1 MVRITTSIDKI
12 FSTFDH
18 MGKFHRINKPIQGKT
33 YTLFGAGDT
42 TLTYYQT
49 IEQLANTILERYN
62 DLNYVIQTLQ
72 SYSSKKRLLAN
83 IAAKPDDSLPISYIL
98 NKISSVLNQ
107 YTLNVE
113 AHLKSLPILKIGDSG
128 LKTTRLQYHLYM
140 LEIELINRLNSA
152 SFRSADR
159 KIALLP
165 HCLRDL
171 TVECKAAPDG
181 FDYKC
186 RHCSKMCYQN
196 EVSTLLTDHGIE
208 ACIWMGADLKK
219 EAKSALKSHKILGII
234 GIACIPELV
243 AGMRQCQ
250 KYNLP
255 VIGLP
260 LDANRC
266 VRWMGSFNENSVNLE
281 MLEKLITH

>member
-1 MVRITTSIDKI
+1 MEKFPKI
-12 FSTFDH
+12 Y
-18 MGKFHRINKPIQGKT
+18 KPIQGKT
-33 YTLFGAGDT
+33 YTLFGAGDS
-42 TLTYYQT
+42 TLNYYQT
-49 IEQLANTILERYN
+49 IGQLAQTILDRYN
-62 DLNYVIQTLQ
+62 DLNFVLHTIQ
-72 SYSSKKRLLAN
+72 SYSGKKRLLKRFAEQ
-83 IAAKPDDSLPISYIL
+83 PDDSFAISFIL
-98 NKISSVLNQ
+98 NKINGILNP

-113 AHLKSLPILKIGDSG
+113 AHLKSLPFLKIGDRG
-128 LKTTRLQYHLYM
+128 LETSRLQYHLYM
-140 LEIELINRLNSA
+140 LEVELTNRLNSA
-152 SFRSADR
+152 LFKSADK

-186 RHCSKMCYQN
+186 RHCSKLCYQN
-196 EVSTLLTDHGIE
+196 EVSTMLNNNGIE
-208 ACIWMGADLKK
+208 AYIWMGAELKK
-219 EAKSALKSHKILGII
+219 EAKSVMKSQKTLGIL

-243 AGMRQCQ
+243 AGMRLCQ

-281 MLEKLITH
+281 MLEKLVTK

>member
-1 MVRITTSIDKI
+1 
-12 FSTFDH
+12 
-18 MGKFHRINKPIQGKT
+18 MGKFQVIYKPIKGKT

-42 TLTYYQT
+42 TLNYYQT
-49 IEQLANTILERYN
+49 IGQLANDILVKYSDLKSVLHTIQYHSNR
-62 DLNYVIQTLQ
+62 
-72 SYSSKKRLLAN
+72 KRLIKK
-83 IAAKPDDSLPISYIL
+83 IAAQSDNSLPISFIL
-98 NKISSVLNQ
+98 NKIGNVLNE
-107 YTLNVE
+107 YILDVE
-113 AHLKSLPILKIGDSG
+113 GYLKSLPFFKIGDRG
-128 LKTTRLQYHLYM
+128 LKTTRLQYHLFM
-140 LEIELINRLNSA
+140 LEIELTNRLNAA
-152 SFRSADR
+152 SFRSADK

-186 RHCSKMCYQN
+186 CHCSKICYQN
-196 EVSTLLTDHGIE
+196 EVSTLLTQHGIE
-208 ACIWMGADLKK
+208 ACIWMGASIGKEVKSNLKK
-219 EAKSALKSHKILGII
+219 NKTLGIL

-250 KYNLP
+250 KYHLP

-266 VRWMGSFNENSVNLE
+266 VRWMGAFNENSVNLE
-281 MLEKLITH
+281 MLEKLVSE